1 MLAELSA
8 QLTKT
13 IEQKRLKKKLEG
25 DLRALEVELQG
36 TDSRLATLGAQL
48 EKEKIDVQKLE
59 RTSLTTLFYTML
71 GSREEQLE
79 KERQELLS
87 AQLKYQQTKYQVEYL
102 EGERVSLKER
112 LEKLGNIE
120 AKYEALLSEK
130 EALLRESNRA
140 LASEL
145 IENAE
150 QSAIIASEVKELAEA
165 LQAGK
170 DVLSSLEKVL
180 DALESAKSW
189 GTWDMFG
196 GGFLSTAVKHNR
208 IDQARDGIHEV
219 QAKLNSLERE
229 LADVRERIE
238 LKIDIGEFETF
249 ADFFFDG
256 LIVDWVVQSK
266 IVESLERSG
275 NAKSVLVPVIE
286 ELENLRQNAQDRL
299 DDLQERRV
307 QIIERA

>member
-25 DLRALEVELQG
+25 DLRALEAELQG

-71 GSREEQLE
+71 GSREAQLE

-102 EGERVSLKER
+102 EWERVSLKER

-150 QSAIIASEVKELAEA
+150 QSAILASEVKELAEA

-170 DVLSSLEKVL
+170 DVLLSLEKVL